1 MILNR
6 LRARL
11 GRAARRFGREDG
23 NASVEFVVVFP
34 VLFYMLICAAESGY
48 MLARSVM
55 LDRALDLTVRSL
67 RLGLLPGVQHAQLK
81 ALICAD
87 PALKNTG
94 LMRNCEQ
101 IMMLELRPVDTDT
114 FQPLNN
120 SPTCVD
126 RNPGAIQPVTDFRLG
141 AENELMLVRACA
153 VVNPIFPLTGVG
165 FHLPKDSTGGYQLV
179 SMSAFVNEPRR

>member
-1 MILNR
+1 MIAR
-6 LRARL
+6 TLRARL
-11 GRAARRFGREDG
+11 GRTLARFRKEDG

-67 RLGLLPGVQHAQLK
+67 RLGLLPGIQHDQLK
-81 ALICAD
+81 GMICAD
-87 PALKNTG
+87 AALKKTG
-94 LMRNCEQ
+94 LMQNCETVLK
-101 IMMLELRPVDTDT
+101 LELRPIDTDS
-114 FQPLNN
+114 FEPLNN

-141 AENELMLVRACA
+141 AKNELMLVRACA
-153 VVNPIFPLTGVG
+153 VVDPIFPLTGVG
-165 FHLPKDSTGGYQLV
+165 FHLPKDSSGGYQLV
-179 SMSAFVNEPRR
+179 AMSAFVNEPR